1 MPGKSSLPSL
11 TLGLSFYDSPGLNK
25 TSSFSCEAH
34 NAKGVTTSRTA
45 TITGDRKGSWVSE
58 DVGSG
63 PKVGAEVKGRVGVEG
78 RLGKGPPGS
87 VLPLISPQCSPSG
100 PATST
105 WFPASP
111 QS

>member
-45 TITGDRKGSWVSE
+45 TITGDRKGSW
-58 DVGSG
+58 
-63 PKVGAEVKGRVGVEG
+63 GAGCQRMWGLG
-78 RLGKGPPGS
+78 QRLE
-87 VLPLISPQCSPSG
+87 LR
-100 PATST
+100 
-105 WFPASP
+105 
-111 QS
+111 